1 MPLRQL
7 WGPAST
13 GVVLALAC
21 AASVGRDCMQ
31 WICVLGGV
39 FVALEAQRS
48 GWAVASCLFF
58 GQRRIGHAVG
68 RLAACHRNGFGFA
81 ARGERIALSSPS

>member
-13 GVVLALAC
+13 GVVLAQAC

-48 GWAVASCLFF
+48 GWAMASCLFV
-58 GQRRIGHAVG
+58 ASVG
-68 RLAACHRNGFGFA
+68 LAMLWAGWRLATETAS
-81 ARGERIALSSPS
+81 ALLHAGSESP